1 MFKKHLPENEGIL
14 ITNKRESK
22 LDTAIHML
30 FMNFDIIV
38 LWLDQD
44 WVIVDK
50 ALAKRWRPFYMPK
63 TPAQYVLEMHPSMAD
78 AFNVGDKL
86 TRSDIEYS

>member
-1 MFKKHLPENEGIL
+1 MLVNGKP
-14 ITNKRESK
+14 SK
-22 LDTAIHML
+22 MDSAIHML
-30 FMNFDIIV
+30 FVNYDITV

-50 ALAKRWRPFYMPK
+50 ALAKRWRPFYMPQK
-63 TPAQYVLEMHPSMAD
+63 PAQYVLELHSTKKD

-86 TRSDIEYS
+86 TRLEIV